1 MFARK
6 RGRLRLFPPG
16 LWRILSLYAFF
27 HLVLFFVAFLFL
39 YPQQGAG
46 DIRLYFRWSSKI
58 FDGYYPYR
66 DFSFQY
72 PPFAWVPFLPP
83 RLLSSSET
91 GYILWFILE
100 MFLLDA
106 VILVTLAAIA
116 RQLGRSTSQVLTHYT
131 VAIMALGPVVTR
143 RFDLF
148 PAALVLI
155 SLWAFLKGRHTLA
168 WTTLAFG
175 ATAKLYPIAISGL
188 FALIYLS
195 RRQYRRLIASAATL
209 VLVSLAVSLPFL
221 PFLDDVRRSLA
232 YHQQRGLQIESTFSS
247 LLMVGKALGLEP
259 VSSRFTYLELDGY
272 RYGNDVVNAPLT
284 SLLTDLSPFLTLVML
299 SLVYFLYLAHLQRPG
314 GKERE
319 REQLHEYVLVVLL
332 VVLITSSVLSPQ
344 FLVWLA
350 PSIALVST
358 EKPRLLWLFVLVGVL
373 TQYNWPSHFD
383 ALVRM
388 EPVPVT
394 VLLTRNALLVTMTVW
409 LFPWRSVPSTLTLGR
424 LKRVITLGIR
434 QHI

>member
-1 MFARK
+1 
-6 RGRLRLFPPG
+6 
-16 LWRILSLYAFF
+16 
-27 HLVLFFVAFLFL
+27 
-39 YPQQGAG
+39 
-46 DIRLYFRWSSKI
+46 
-58 FDGYYPYR
+58 
-66 DFSFQY
+66 
-72 PPFAWVPFLPP
+72 
-83 RLLSSSET
+83 
-91 GYILWFILE
+91 
-100 MFLLDA
+100 
-106 VILVTLAAIA
+106 
-116 RQLGRSTSQVLTHYT
+116 
-131 VAIMALGPVVTR
+131 
-143 RFDLF
+143 
-148 PAALVLI
+148 
-155 SLWAFLKGRHTLA
+155 
-168 WTTLAFG
+168 
-175 ATAKLYPIAISGL
+175 
-188 FALIYLS
+188 LS